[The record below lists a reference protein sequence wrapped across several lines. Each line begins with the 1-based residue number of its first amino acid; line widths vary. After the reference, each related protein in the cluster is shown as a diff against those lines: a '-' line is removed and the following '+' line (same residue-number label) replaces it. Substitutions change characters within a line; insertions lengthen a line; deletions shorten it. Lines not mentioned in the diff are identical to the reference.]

1 MVLNSLNINRL
12 KIGILLLIS
21 LNFGCQKKNSSIPS
35 VQTLRLNIRSE
46 PVSLDPRLAS
56 DVTSSNITKLC
67 FEGLMRL
74 DKEGKAVPAVV
85 ERYESS
91 EDKRSYRFYLK
102 ESSWSDGQKVTAE
115 DFAYSWK
122 SILDPRFA
130 CPFSSDLYVIK
141 NGRAVKESS
150 APMESLGI
158 KVLDTLVLEIE
169 LEYPTPYFLKLL
181 ATRSF
186 LPIPSHVAR
195 KFPNWAR
202 DAGNNYICNGPFLL
216 SEWKHHNQ
224 LLLTKNPTYWN
235 ATTVKLEHLKMPIV
249 EDENTELSMFNNGE
263 LDWAGFPFS
272 SLPVDAMEFLKDNKL
287 SHFFPIAG
295 TYFYIFN
302 TQRYPLNNVNLRKAL
317 TLAINRKEI
326 VENITKGHQLPALA
340 LVPPELMPREQSYF
354 EDGDILEAR
363 SLFAQALKELGT
375 SIENFPEISLTYNT
389 LQAHHQ
395 IAQAIQQQWH
405 RAFGIRVRLEN
416 KEWKVYLDEVH
427 KGNFYIARMGA
438 IASIDDP
445 LAFLENYCYDDRLM
459 NYAGWNNTQFR
470 KVIFNAMRQSDPLI
484 RMAELKEAEG
494 IIMEDM
500 PIAPIY
506 FYSGSYLKKPY
517 VKDVRLTAWSEFD
530 CSSAYIEKK

>member
-1 MVLNSLNINRL
+1 MVLKSLNINRL

-35 VQTLRLNIRSE
+35 TQTLRLNIRSE

-74 DKEGKAVPAVV
+74 DKEGKAVPAIV

-91 EDKRSYRFYLK
+91 DDKRSYRFYLK
-102 ESSWSDGQKVTAE
+102 ETFWSDGQKVTAE

-122 SILDPRFA
+122 SMLDPRFA

-141 NGRAVKESS
+141 NGRSVKESS

-158 KVLDTLVLEIE
+158 KVLDTSVLEIE

-202 DAGNNYICNGPFLL
+202 DADNNYTCNGPFLL

-224 LLLTKNPTYWN
+224 LLLTKNPSYWN
-235 ATTVKLEHLKMPIV
+235 ATSVKLEHLKMPIV

-263 LDWAGFPFS
+263 LDWAGYPFS
-272 SLPVDAMEFLKDNKL
+272 SLPVDAMEFLKDKKL

-340 LVPPELMPREQSYF
+340 IVPPELMPDEQSYF
-354 EDGDILEAR
+354 DDGDILEAR
-363 SLFAQALKELGT
+363 ALFDLALKELGIT
-375 SIENFPEISLTYNT
+375 IENFPEISLTYNT

-427 KGNFYIARMGA
+427 KGNFFIARMGA
-438 IASIDDP
+438 VASIDDP

-459 NYAGWNNTQFR
+459 NYAGWNNPQFR
-470 KVIFNAMRQSDPLI
+470 KVIFTAMRQSDPLI

-494 IIMEDM
+494 ILMQDM
-500 PIAPIY
+500 PVAPIY

-517 VKDVRLTAWSEFD
+517 VKDVRLTVWSEFD
-530 CSSAYIEKK
+530 CSSAYIEQK